1 MKWEVGSLA
10 VEIFQITIKI
20 EQEEQSAGCTVPK
33 QPRQCEETD
42 GYTHPDTVTHMQF
55 YTCSHTWDLT
65 QPATLRSTLNPS
77 PQSYM
82 CRVSHTS
89 SHTHRHTPSSIVP
102 HTVAPYCNLT
112 YVNSWAQDC
121 VFTHTIA
128 HNQEKTHL
136 EPQSYIISLTVP
148 YPHTHTVTHT
158 ATHCVICTVTYTTT
172 GSHTERRRDIHPSH
186 TRSTQP

>member
-1 MKWEVGSLA
+1 MAVVKGRYASTDLSLIPSTHIWRRSSSR
-10 VEIFQITIKI
+10 EST
-20 EQEEQSAGCTVPK
+20 GNHMYK
-33 QPRQCEETD
+33 QKQK
-42 GYTHPDTVTHMQF
+42 
-55 YTCSHTWDLT
+55 
-65 QPATLRSTLNPS
+65 
-77 PQSYM
+77 
-82 CRVSHTS
+82 HTS

-102 HTVAPYCNLT
+102 YTVAPYCNLT